1 MGTFWDNE
9 TPFLLTLPLN
19 EVGGRVVAVPLDKC
33 GGDCHLAAYFIRH
46 RENNE
51 SIAWRRRT
59 TVSSKKYK
67 RNS

>member
-1 MGTFWDNE
+1 MSTFLDNE
-9 TPFLLTLPLN
+9 KPFLLTLPLN
-19 EVGGRVVAVPLDKC
+19 ELGVAVAPLDKR

-59 TVSSKKYK
+59 TISSQKYK

>member
-1 MGTFWDNE
+1 MSTFLDDE
-9 TPFLLTLPLN
+9 KPFLLTLPLN
-19 EVGGRVVAVPLDKC
+19 EVWGRVVVAPLDKC

-59 TVSSKKYK
+59 TIGSQKYK

>member
-1 MGTFWDNE
+1 MGTFLDSE
-9 TPFLLTLPLN
+9 KPFPKWG
-19 EVGGRVVAVPLDKC
+19 VRVVVAPLDKC

-59 TVSSKKYK
+59 TISSQKYK

>member
-1 MGTFWDNE
+1 MSIFLDNE
-9 TPFLLTLPLN
+9 KPFLLTLPLN
-19 EVGGRVVAVPLDKC
+19 KGGHVVVAPLDKC
-33 GGDCHLAAYFIRH
+33 GGDCRVAAYFIRH

-59 TVSSKKYK
+59 TISCQKYS